1 MKHKISILFGIL
13 ILAATIV
20 SAQQVDFITP
30 YEKSEGLETA
40 TYHEVVDF
48 YSRLSQAS
56 PRIRMTEVGITDSGY
71 PLHLVMY
78 AADSDFDVDKMQK
91 PDKRVILINNGI
103 HPGEPCG
110 VDASM
115 MFFRDLAF
123 DSVIQEIAGNS
134 LVAAIP
140 MYNIGG
146 ALNRGPSSRMN
157 QVGPVEHG
165 FRGNA
170 RNFDLNRDFIKQD
183 TRNARSFAT
192 IFQMLMP
199 DVFLDT
205 HTSNGADYQHIM
217 TLVEGQADKLG
228 GDLGSYYR
236 NEFLPLLYENMNSE
250 GFPMVPYVQTLKQT
264 PDYGIAGFY
273 DSPRYSS
280 GYAALFQTIAMISEA
295 HMLKTFRERVA
306 STYALIKSIVKIT
319 NDDNERMGR
328 MRDTTLS
335 WVKKK
340 KEFALHWTLDKER
353 YSEVEF
359 NGYEAGYKTSQVSG
373 LDRLYYDRTKPWI
386 KNIKH
391 YNYYN
396 PVLTVTKPV
405 AYLIPRGWHNVI
417 ENLKRN
423 GVVFDPLDQ
432 DSLITVGIYKIKDYK
447 TRERVYEG
455 HYLHYDVVLEKHI
468 DAIQFHKGDFIAYTD
483 QRANRY
489 LVETL
494 EPQGYDSFFVW
505 NYFDTVLQMK
515 EYFSPYVFE
524 DIAAGYLATHPELES
539 ALKSKK
545 NADDS
550 FAKSAWAQLRFV
562 YERMPDFEPVYMRY
576 PVYRWPE

>member
-146 ALNRGPSSRMN
+146 ALNRGPYSRMN

-386 KNIKH
+386 KNVKH

-468 DAIQFHKGDFIAYTD
+468 DTIQFHKGDFIAYTD

>member
-146 ALNRGPSSRMN
+146 ALNRGPYSRMN
-157 QVGPVEHG
+157 QVGPVELG